1 MTRINFR
8 APKLEALLRFL
19 VLRYPMIFP
28 RVLLCIA
35 MLDGYFFLFEGF
47 IEISLWFNIPMN
59 LWVKVPSGIKWDET
73 GHQECLRGEWVHGAP
88 AGMWFSREYGTGA
101 HFLLLGIPWHPK
113 WLERISQMYQ
123 PDANN
128 SYFQCSAVFRC
139 LFLSPTRMTR
149 IQRIFSRHS

>member
-1 MTRINFR
+1 MTRNNFR

-19 VLRYPMIFP
+19 LLRYPMIFP
-28 RVLLCIA
+28 RVLLCIT

-59 LWVKVPSGIKWDET
+59 FWVKFPSGIKWDET

-113 WLERISQMYQ
+113 WHPKWLERISQKGSARKDQ
-123 PDANN
+123 PERI
-128 SYFQCSAVFRC
+128 SQMQTTHTSSAVQFFVVC
-139 LFLSPTRMTR
+139 F
-149 IQRIFSRHS
+149 